1 MASKIVHLSSH
12 DYSKPCEWEEGGS
25 PELGFG
31 WISTRW
37 PKCRATLVWELRRTV
52 ARTKSPAT
60 LKQNGYGT
68 PSRQLSSPI
77 VVTIASAN
85 CRRQLLSLLLSPLVA
100 NFRRQLSSPLL
111 SPTVVANCCHHC
123 YRQLSSPTVV
133 TTAIANYRRQLFS
146 PLLSPTVGNTRG
158 NCRWQL

>member
-1 MASKIVHLSSH
+1 M
-12 DYSKPCEWEEGGS
+12 
-25 PELGFG
+25 
-31 WISTRW
+31 R
-37 PKCRATLVWELRRTV
+37 ELRRTV
-52 ARTKSPAT
+52 ARTKSPTT

-85 CRRQLLSLLLSPLVA
+85 CRGQLLSLLLSPPVA

-111 SPTVVANCCHHC
+111 SSNVVANSCRYCFCQLSPTVVANCCRHC
-123 YRQLSSPTVV
+123 YRQLSSPTIV
-133 TTAIANYRRQLFS
+133 TTAIAKYRRQLFS
-146 PLLSPTVGNTRG
+146 LLLSPTVGNTRG